1 MVCGNPEAM
10 PTIIKEKILFPFP
23 ITTNRIRLTEVAGSA
38 QIAIKLDILGT
49 SSINL
54 YRGDPTF
61 TKARFTKGRCCCLI
75 SLNKT
80 WV

>member
-1 MVCGNPEAM
+1 MVFGNPEAM

-38 QIAIKLDILGT
+38 QIAIKLDVLGT

-61 TKARFTKGRCCCLI
+61 TKQLFDRGI
-75 SLNKT
+75 
-80 WV
+80 